1 MFKKFE
7 FIIALR
13 YLRAKKKPKFLSVI
27 SGFSLFGVAIGVA
40 ALITVMSVM
49 NGFRKEITEK
59 IIGFNGEIA
68 VTSYNNSLENSNETL
83 SIIKSHPE
91 VTFVYPVIEKEVLA
105 VNKEKTSGAIIKA
118 LTKDD
123 LMQKKIIID
132 RLVQGSITNF
142 DIEDGVIVGYELAY
156 RIGVF
161 AGSTITLISPDGAMN
176 SLIGMIPRMKTYKV
190 LGLFDS
196 GMYQFDSSNIIM
208 PLRQAQTF
216 FRMQNKISS
225 IEAHIKDPLNSYKV
239 LKEID
244 STLKKQYSNQFK
256 VTDWQTANQAFFKV
270 LKVERV
276 AMFFILTLII
286 IVAAFNIISSLVM
299 LVKDKKSD
307 IAILSTIGASKIS
320 IMRIFFLTGSM
331 IGIMGTI
338 LGVII
343 GVSFSL
349 NIDKIKNFL
358 EKITATRIFDPV
370 LYYLSNLPSDL
381 QVNNILIV
389 VCLSIGLSFIA
400 TLYPAYAAAK
410 SNPLEALRYE

>member
-1 MFKKFE
+1 
-7 FIIALR
+7 
-13 YLRAKKKPKFLSVI
+13 
-27 SGFSLFGVAIGVA
+27 LFGVAIGVA